1 MSATSDAPKAYSR
14 EDAARLYG
22 ISLDTVRRAI
32 NKGDLKAKRVG
43 RVIRV
48 SEEALAKW
56 WASLED
62 A

>member
-1 MSATSDAPKAYSR
+1 MSATNDTPKAYSR